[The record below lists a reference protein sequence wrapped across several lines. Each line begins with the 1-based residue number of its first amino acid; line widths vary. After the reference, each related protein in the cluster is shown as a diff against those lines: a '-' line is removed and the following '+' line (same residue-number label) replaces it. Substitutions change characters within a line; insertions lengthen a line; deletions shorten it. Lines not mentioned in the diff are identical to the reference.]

1 MIRRPLAILLPVL
14 LLSLSLPA
22 QESRSQDTA
31 ARRRTARTLARQGP
45 DAIPQ
50 LVPLVSDPDLEVR
63 IEAVK
68 ALVEIGTQASLDP
81 LTNAARDND
90 PEIQI
95 RATDGLVN
103 FYLPGYV
110 RTGLSA
116 SLRRAGTKLTARFTE
131 SNDQVVDP
139 YVEVRPQIIEAL
151 GRLARGGSTMESR
164 ANAARA
170 VGILRGKAAIPDLLV
185 ALGSRDSQLMYECLV
200 AFQKIRDQS
209 VGARIVTFVRDLDK
223 RVQMAAIEATGLLYN
238 LDALPD
244 LRDVLKRTEDKVV
257 RRAALTAIAMLPDP
271 GSRSLLLTY
280 LRDRDAPI
288 REAAAEGLGRLKDP
302 ADLQP
307 LEQAFEEERNGSAR
321 VSLAFALVMHGK
333 LEMSEF
339 SPLRYLVNTLNS
351 AARSGEAQPL
361 LIEAARDPAVMKA
374 LQPALRAGT
383 KDEKIGLSWVMA
395 RSGGPEEVP
404 LLETLTR
411 DPDADVASEALRALR
426 TLKARTN

>member
-1 MIRRPLAILLPVL
+1 MIRRSLAVLLPVL

-22 QESRSQDTA
+22 QESRSQDTVS
-31 ARRRTARTLARQGP
+31 RRRTARALARQGP

-50 LVPLVSDPDLEVR
+50 LVPLISDPDLEVR
-63 IEAVK
+63 IEAIK
-68 ALVEIGTQASLDP
+68 ALVDIGTQASLDP
-81 LTNAARDND
+81 LVSATRDSD

-116 SLRRAGTKLTARFTE
+116 TLRRAGNRITARFTE
-131 SNDQVVDP
+131 SNDQVVDS

-151 GRLARGGSTMESR
+151 GRIARGGSSMESR

-170 VGILRGKAAIPDLLV
+170 VGILRGKDAIPDLLE
-185 ALGSRDSQLMYECLV
+185 ALRSRDSQLMYECLV
-200 AFQKIRDQS
+200 AFQKIRDRS
-209 VGARIVTFVRDLDK
+209 VGARIVPFVRDLDK
-223 RVQMAAIEATGLLYN
+223 RVQVAAIEASGLLYN

-244 LRDVLKRTEDKVV
+244 LRDVLKRTEDKDV

-271 GSRSLLLTY
+271 GNRSLLLTY
-280 LRDRDAPI
+280 LRDKDAAL

-302 ADLQP
+302 ADLQL
-307 LEQAFEEERNGSAR
+307 LETAFDEERNSSAR
-321 VSLAFALVMHGK
+321 VSVAFALVMHGK
-333 LEMSEF
+333 LEISEF
-339 SPLRYLVNTLNS
+339 SPLQYLVNTLNS

-361 LIEAARDPAVMKA
+361 LIEAARDAAVRKA
-374 LQPALRAGT
+374 LQPALRSGT
-383 KDEKIGLSWVMA
+383 RDEKIGLCWVMG

-404 LLETLTR
+404 LLEALTR
-411 DPDADVASEALRALR
+411 DPDAEVVSEALRALR
-426 TLKARTN
+426 ILKARTD